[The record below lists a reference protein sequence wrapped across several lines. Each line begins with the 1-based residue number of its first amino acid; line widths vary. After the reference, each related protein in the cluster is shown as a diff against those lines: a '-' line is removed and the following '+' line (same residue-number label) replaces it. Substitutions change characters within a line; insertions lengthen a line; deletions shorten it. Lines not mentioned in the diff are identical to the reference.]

1 MLQLFGVKHIFGLCG
16 DTSLP
21 LYDALYR
28 LGHGVPPILTI
39 DFTRTEHAAM
49 VADAF
54 GVES

>member
-1 MLQLFGVKHIFGLCG
+1 MMRFTGWV
-16 DTSLP
+16 TAS
-21 LYDALYR
+21 
-28 LGHGVPPILTI
+28 PPILTI